1 MSNMVLYGSYNMN
14 AQKCAV
20 SKINPRSLPG
30 NRIQRQS
37 VARQHGTTQV
47 DHHYAEKSIQM
58 TGRIKRPS
66 GHTPTFREI
75 QDEFDNA
82 MSKNQRFLR
91 IVREY
96 TNIDDADVHTN
107 WAGTDDATGL
117 ATDAY
122 NYQVNSSSFSFDVD
136 VSGSAN
142 NYATVSNS
150 SVTSLDLSDEEDSGN
165 VEFWIF
171 IPDSTFIEYL
181 QLRWGSGASD
191 YWYED
196 EIRTNY
202 EGKNLETGWNYIS
215 VYWPTAETTGS
226 PDSSAIDYL
235 LLRVNYSASQT
246 DDSGFLLNGFRWID
260 EDDLENYTATVEV
273 LDMQEGH
280 FNVDWQPFTV
290 SFLCNDPFAYGSH
303 DLQVLE
309 RDTITSAVAEDV
321 MNLSGSY
328 GPAPEIRYTINTP
341 TGLEQITYRN
351 VSTNEEMTVTTVF
364 TAADT
369 LRIDTMLQSC
379 TLNGVDVDY
388 SGVFPRH
395 VVGQNS
401 VRTSLVVAGTDTQ
414 EMQTQTATFGNDSGR
429 WYAQSFTAGA
439 TGRLT
444 SFQVYLKRISASAS
458 ITFDLYDDNANKPG
472 NFLVSGGTVNV
483 TSTTLTWYTLSFS
496 QNVVNVTKYW
506 IVAELWP
513 DAANYTNWGVSNDGT
528 DRYANG
534 DAAASSDDGVTW
546 DIAGDGGVVK
556 TNRDLN
562 FIATIVPLVDVN
574 YDWDIFYKKRFV

>member
-165 VEFWIF
+165 VEF
-171 IPDSTFIEYL
+171 
-181 QLRWGSGASD
+181 
-191 YWYED
+191 
-196 EIRTNY
+196 
-202 EGKNLETGWNYIS
+202 
-215 VYWPTAETTGS
+215 
-226 PDSSAIDYL
+226 
-235 LLRVNYSASQT
+235 
-246 DDSGFLLNGFRWID
+246 
-260 EDDLENYTATVEV
+260 
-273 LDMQEGH
+273 
-280 FNVDWQPFTV
+280 
-290 SFLCNDPFAYGSH
+290 
-303 DLQVLE
+303 
-309 RDTITSAVAEDV
+309 
-321 MNLSGSY
+321 
-328 GPAPEIRYTINTP
+328 
-341 TGLEQITYRN
+341 
-351 VSTNEEMTVTTVF
+351 
-364 TAADT
+364 
-369 LRIDTMLQSC
+369 
-379 TLNGVDVDY
+379 
-388 SGVFPRH
+388 
-395 VVGQNS
+395 
-401 VRTSLVVAGTDTQ
+401 
-414 EMQTQTATFGNDSGR
+414 
-429 WYAQSFTAGA
+429 
-439 TGRLT
+439 
-444 SFQVYLKRISASAS
+444 
-458 ITFDLYDDNANKPG
+458 
-472 NFLVSGGTVNV
+472 
-483 TSTTLTWYTLSFS
+483 
-496 QNVVNVTKYW
+496 
-506 IVAELWP
+506 
-513 DAANYTNWGVSNDGT
+513 
-528 DRYANG
+528 
-534 DAAASSDDGVTW
+534 
-546 DIAGDGGVVK
+546 
-556 TNRDLN
+556 
-562 FIATIVPLVDVN
+562 
-574 YDWDIFYKKRFV
+574 